1 MFGQSFNPART
12 APGNDPS
19 TIDWL
24 LLMPKTGKTPTGVF
38 ADVSYVQRIATKG
51 GKAPT
56 IPPVNA
62 TATVDVK
69 YTAIYRFT
77 KKN

>member
-1 MFGQSFNPART
+1 
-12 APGNDPS
+12 
-19 TIDWL
+19 L
-24 LLMPKTGKTPTGVF
+24 LLMPKAGKIPTGIF
-38 ADVSYVQRIATKG
+38 TNVSYLQRIATKG

-62 TATVDVK
+62 TDVVDVK

-77 KKN
+77 KQN